1 MGAATAGIDGSAKA
15 PGEPHGY
22 VPAVAHGPYSDEE
35 VEAAIEA
42 ISQPGA
48 FKEAERAVA
57 RAAPRLQGVLAEAL
71 GAGGWFDESHEAEV
85 LKAATTPGEEE
96 RLSAVRTM
104 LAEEARMGM
113 MIGVAVGWALS
124 EELASDD
131 EED

>member
-1 MGAATAGIDGSAKA
+1 
-15 PGEPHGY
+15 
-22 VPAVAHGPYSDEE
+22 VARGPYTDEE

-42 ISQPGA
+42 ISRPGA

-85 LKAATTPGEEE
+85 LKAATMPDEEA
-96 RLSAVRTM
+96 RLTAVRTL

-113 MIGVAVGWALS
+113 MIGVAVGWALADTLS
-124 EELASDD
+124 ER
-131 EED
+131 EE